1 MFDLTPFDRM
11 TRSFAAYDPFRE
23 MEREMAEM
31 EKRFFGTPS
40 PTFRTDIRESDGA
53 YILEADL
60 PGFAKEEIHAEIK
73 ENVLTV
79 SAEHKTESE
88 KKDGDR
94 YIRRERSFG
103 SYRRSFDLRGI
114 EVDAITAAYRD
125 GVLTLTL
132 PKKEQKPPEARA
144 LNIE

>member
-1 MFDLTPFDRM
+1 MFDLTPYARM

-23 MEREMAEM
+23 MEEM
-31 EKRFFGTPS
+31 EKRFFGTMTPS
-40 PTFRTDIRESDGA
+40 FRTDIRESDEA

-60 PGFAKEEIHAEIK
+60 PGFAKEEIRAEIK
-73 ENVLTV
+73 ENVLTIF
-79 SAEHKTESE
+79 AEHKTESE
-88 KKDGDR
+88 EKDGDR

-103 SYRRSFDLRGI
+103 TYRRSFDIRGI
-114 EVDAITAAYRD
+114 EADAITAAYRD

-132 PKKEQKPPEARA
+132 PKKEKKLPEART

>member
-23 MEREMAEM
+23 MEEM
-31 EKRFFGTPS
+31 EKRFFGTPTPS
-40 PTFRTDIRESDGA
+40 FRTDIRESDGA

-60 PGFAKEEIHAEIK
+60 PGFAKEEIRAEIK
-73 ENVLTV
+73 ENILTIF
-79 SAEHKTESE
+79 AEHKTESE
-88 KKDGDR
+88 EKDSDR

-103 SYRRSFDLRGI
+103 TYRRSFDIRGI
-114 EVDAITAAYRD
+114 EADAITAAYRD

-132 PKKEQKPPEARA
+132 PKKEKKLPEARA